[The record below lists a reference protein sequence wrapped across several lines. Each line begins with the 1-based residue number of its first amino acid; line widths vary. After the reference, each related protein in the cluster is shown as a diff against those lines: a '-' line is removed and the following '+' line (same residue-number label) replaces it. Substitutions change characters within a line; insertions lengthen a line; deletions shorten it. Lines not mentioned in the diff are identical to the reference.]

1 MDLIKKLNNLFN
13 NLKIGSELLTIQGIK
28 SESTSKRVRNLMS
41 LGVLNI
47 FI

>member
-13 NLKIGSELLTIQGIK
+13 NLKIGSELLTTPGIK
-28 SESTSKRVRNLMS
+28 SESTSKKVRHLMS